1 MFSLELDLEGF
12 DKALS
17 GGYQDWRDDIR
28 LAILEANRET
38 LERAGEHGKSVL
50 RASLRAANL
59 SGLEKTWQADIFPR
73 RGLAWEPTALI
84 YSKAELIV
92 AAFDAGETIGP
103 KDGGL
108 LAVPI
113 PGGFA
118 EDFPNPRG
126 PDTKVDYARQRF
138 GERLFVIPA
147 RAGRPA
153 ILAAELVGQTK
164 TGRLTARKRLK
175 SGKVGKGTFTAFLF
189 FLVPQVTLPKLL
201 DIQGDF
207 AKIERKFFS
216 DYTRTLAAKIN
227 AAGIG

>member
-1 MFSLELDLEGF
+1 VLETNRESLE
-12 DKALS
+12 AAS
-17 GGYQDWRDDIR
+17 
-28 LAILEANRET
+28 A
-38 LERAGEHGKSVL
+38 HGKGVL

-59 SGLEKTWQADIFPR
+59 GALEKTWQADIYPR

-118 EDFPNPRG
+118 EEFPNPRG
-126 PDTKVDYARQRF
+126 PDTKVDYARQKF
-138 GERLFVIPA
+138 GDRLFVIPA

-164 TGRLTARKRLK
+164 TGRLTARQRLK
-175 SGKVGKGTFTAFLF
+175 SGKVGQGTFTAFLF

-201 DIQGDF
+201 DIQSDF
-207 AKIERKFFS
+207 QKIERKLFN
-216 DYTRTLAAKIN
+216 DYTRMLAARIN
-227 AAGIG
+227 AAGLNG